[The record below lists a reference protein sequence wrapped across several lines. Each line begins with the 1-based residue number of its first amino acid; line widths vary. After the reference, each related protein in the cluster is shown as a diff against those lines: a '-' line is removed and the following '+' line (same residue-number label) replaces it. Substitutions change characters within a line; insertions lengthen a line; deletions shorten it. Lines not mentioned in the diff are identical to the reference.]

1 MATMSW
7 VCRPCHSTLTLFHHL
22 LDPNCPMAEAKSP
35 FALEK
40 VVFNLP
46 YTQWQSHDAQ
56 TKLED
61 AKKEVARDPS
71 RAGSASADFPLL
83 WVAAEAARE
92 DERLRTAA
100 MAEAFINAIIR
111 AGREPTL
118 LEYTLTPD
126 AHLPRPREWEAPLL
140 GILNL
145 LEPIADVEEF
155 SQNAEIVEA
164 ISSRYLDVARTLWQD
179 LAFLLHPGCVGD
191 HRRCLVARTILS
203 IARIPEKRSTMYDPK
218 TISLVMHCWI
228 HTTPDP
234 KYRLSASACARCLF
248 FQTQEIP
255 PPPSGALTFALQC
268 VSVDTFI
275 ARETE
280 ALQHPAMIGGALS
293 MELKALDPF
302 TANKQS
308 FAQLFTDAKLYVHV
322 IDAVH
327 RECAQLEEK
336 LSYGNDTLLV
346 FFESDRL
353 MKNIL
358 SRQMKARPASY
369 LLRDIISHP
378 RIMKVATV
386 GLHLG
391 SLNPGVKDMWIE
403 FIKTLVLTSTPTIP
417 PQRGWLFFPV
427 EKFRDEAR
435 KSIRRFYYY
444 TESQLW
450 QPDSL
455 DQRCRDLWA
464 EVGRVFRIS
473 QENAQAAY
481 RHQKQCCS
489 ILCPQ
494 VIGRDKMQKC
504 RRCKL
509 TYYCSATCQSVD
521 WVLHRKECREERL
534 IGAAAVPY
542 VEEDDVMPPV
552 NFIFP
557 AES

>member
-1 MATMSW
+1 
-7 VCRPCHSTLTLFHHL
+7 
-22 LDPNCPMAEAKSP
+22 MAEAKSH

-46 YTQWQSHDAQ
+46 YTQWQSHEAL

-61 AKKEVARDPS
+61 AKNDVSRDPS
-71 RAGSASADFPLL
+71 RAMGTSADFPLL

-100 MAEAFINAIIR
+100 MAEAFIDAIIR
-111 AGREPTL
+111 AGREPIL
-118 LEYTLTPD
+118 SEYTLTPD

-145 LEPIADVEEF
+145 LEPIADAEEF

-164 ISSRYLDVARTLWQD
+164 ISSRYVDVARTLWQD
-179 LAFLLHPGCVGD
+179 LAFLLHPGCIGD

-218 TISLVMHCWI
+218 TLSLVMHCWI
-228 HTTPDP
+228 YTKDP
-234 KYRLSASACARCLF
+234 KYRLSTSACARCLF
-248 FQTQEIP
+248 FQTHEIP

-268 VSVDTFI
+268 ISVDAFI
-275 ARETE
+275 ACETE
-280 ALQHPAMIGGALS
+280 ALQNPAMIGRALS

-302 TANKQS
+302 TANMQS
-308 FAQLFTDAKLYVHV
+308 FAQSLTDAKLYVHV

-336 LSYGNDTLLV
+336 LSYGNDTVMV

-353 MKNIL
+353 IKSEYTWTTNESETRIVPPEGHNIAP
-358 SRQMKARPASY
+358 SYHEGCDSWSASGEFK
-369 LLRDIISHP
+369 S
-378 RIMKVATV
+378 
-386 GLHLG
+386 G
-391 SLNPGVKDMWIE
+391 SQS
-403 FIKTLVLTSTPTIP
+403 FIKTLVLTATPTIP

-427 EKFRDEAR
+427 EKFSDEAR

-494 VIGRDKMQKC
+494 AIGRDKMQKC

-552 NFIFP
+552 NFVFP